1 MQRSRGH
8 SIVGIFMKPHRGQF
22 GWEKARKRKHDKKVK
37 KETEDEI
44 MLNGVKSAGLKSYLS
59 TSTILLPVSS
69 IPHFILLVPI
79 SAQNFHTTLY
89 SL

>member
-1 MQRSRGH
+1 MIR
-8 SIVGIFMKPHRGQF
+8 M
-22 GWEKARKRKHDKKVK
+22 KVK

-44 MLNGVKSAGLKSYLS
+44 MLNGVKGAGLKSYLS
-59 TSTILLPVSS
+59 TSTILPVSS

-79 SAQNFHTTLY
+79 SAQNFHTTIY